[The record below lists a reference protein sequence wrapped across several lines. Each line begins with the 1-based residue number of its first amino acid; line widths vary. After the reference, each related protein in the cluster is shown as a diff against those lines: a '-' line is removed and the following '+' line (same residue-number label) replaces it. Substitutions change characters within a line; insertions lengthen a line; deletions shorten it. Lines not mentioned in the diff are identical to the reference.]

1 MHNAVMQT
9 GSRTGAELAVVLEQL
24 TRLVRQL
31 ATAGDL
37 SMSALM
43 LLARLVRQGPQRLTE
58 LAVQEGLS
66 QPGMTQLVGRL
77 ERDGWLTR
85 TANRGDRRGV
95 QVAVTEAGRE
105 LVALR
110 RAQRAEAL
118 SRRLDQLDPDDRA
131 AIERAL
137 PALGRLI
144 EVRTP
149 DSQELIP

>member
-1 MHNAVMQT
+1 
-9 GSRTGAELAVVLEQL
+9 
-24 TRLVRQL
+24 
-31 ATAGDL
+31 
-37 SMSALM
+37 
-43 LLARLVRQGPQRLTE
+43 
-58 LAVQEGLS
+58 
-66 QPGMTQLVGRL
+66 
-77 ERDGWLTR
+77 
-85 TANRGDRRGV
+85 V
-95 QVAVTEAGRE
+95 QVEVTAAGRE

-118 SRRLDQLDPDDRA
+118 RRLLDQLDPDDRA

>member
-1 MHNAVMQT
+1 M
-9 GSRTGAELAVVLEQL
+9 SSGADLALVLEQL

-43 LLARLVRQGPQRLTE
+43 LLARLDRRGPQRLTG
-58 LAVQEGLS
+58 LAQQEGMS

-77 ERDGWLTR
+77 ERDGWVRR
-85 TANRGDRRGV
+85 TASSGDRRGV
-95 QVAVTEAGRE
+95 LVEVTTAGSE

-110 RAQRAEAL
+110 RAQRAEAVT
-118 SRRLDQLDPDDRA
+118 RLLHQLDPDDRA
-131 AIERAL
+131 AIEQAL
-137 PALGRLI
+137 PALTRLI

-149 DSQELIP
+149 DPQESTA

>member
-1 MHNAVMQT
+1 MQT
-9 GSRTGAELAVVLEQL
+9 GSRTGVELAVVLEQL

-43 LLARLVRQGPQRLTE
+43 LLGRLVRQGPQRLTE
-58 LAVQEGLS
+58 LANQEGLS

-77 ERDGWLTR
+77 ERDGWVTR
-85 TANRGDRRGV
+85 TASTGDRRGV
-95 QVAVTEAGRE
+95 LVEVTAAGRE

-118 SRRLDQLDPDDRA
+118 SRLLDQLGTDDRA
-131 AIERAL
+131 TIEQAL
-137 PALGRLI
+137 PALARLI

-149 DSQELIP
+149 ESPLETTA

>member
-1 MHNAVMQT
+1 MQSD
-9 GSRTGAELAVVLEQL
+9 SRAGVELAVVLEQL

-43 LLARLVRQGPQRLTE
+43 LLGRLVRQGPQRLTD
-58 LAVQEGLS
+58 LANREHMS

-85 TANRGDRRGV
+85 TANAGDRRGV
-95 QVAVTEAGRE
+95 LVDVTAAGRE

-110 RAQRAEAL
+110 SAQRAEAL
-118 SRRLDQLDPDDRA
+118 SRLLDQLDPDDRA

-137 PALGRLI
+137 PALTRLI
-144 EVRTP
+144 EVRTT
-149 DSQELIP
+149 DS

>member
-1 MHNAVMQT
+1 MQN
-9 GSRTGAELAVVLEQL
+9 GSRTGTELAEVLEQL

-85 TANRGDRRGV
+85 TASRGDRRGV
-95 QVAVTEAGRE
+95 QVEVTAAGRE

-118 SRRLDQLDPDDRA
+118 SRLLDQLDPDDRA

-137 PALGRLI
+137 PALSRLI

>member
-1 MHNAVMQT
+1 MQL
-9 GSRTGAELAVVLEQL
+9 GSRSGVELAVVLEQL

-43 LLARLVRQGPQRLTE
+43 LLGRLVRQGPQRLTD
-58 LAVQEGLS
+58 LANQERMS

-85 TANRGDRRGV
+85 TANAGDRRGV
-95 QVAVTEAGRE
+95 LVDVTATGRE

-110 RAQRAEAL
+110 SAQRAEAL
-118 SRRLDQLDPDDRA
+118 SRLLNQLDPDDRA
-131 AIERAL
+131 AIEHAL
-137 PALGRLI
+137 PALTRLI
-144 EVRTP
+144 EVRTT
-149 DSQELIP
+149 DA